1 MRLINLELTYKK
13 FKKNKVYGHVLRVP
27 ADPESRKIARDDMRY
42 NHMFGGAGVYLYVTE
57 QKEDVKRPQIY
68 AGKATHLDARANDH
82 SRLKSK
88 DYLFLIKRGDS
99 RESKHMDE
107 NWRQQIEHKLID
119 ELMKNQLQRGYDCL
133 NKSYESKSLMNED
146 ERKIVD
152 SWFGRLCKCLVDD
165 FNLIF
170 FKPQSSLGGQRDV
183 KLQIAFHDGEKYVSK
198 SNPGMYFGKDL
209 IKIPKGSFCRPA
221 QKEPKYKFPIDI
233 RYQDFK
239 WELIKSN
246 VLQWSEQF
254 GYYEFTQDM
263 WFTSL
268 TQMAAIVY
276 NTQPGAKI
284 WIVREH
290 FDLKDNWT
298 PMREHPIW
306 INKD

>member
-1 MRLINLELTYKK
+1 MVSRLGLKYKK
-13 FKKNKVYGHVLRVP
+13 FKKNNVYGHILQVP
-27 ADPESRKIARDDMRY
+27 ADPEHRKIARDDDKY

-57 QKEDVKRPQIY
+57 KKTGLKRPQIY

-88 DYLFLIKRGDS
+88 DFLFLIKRGNKD
-99 RESKHMDE
+99 ESMHMDE

-133 NKSYESKSLMNED
+133 NKSYESKSLMNET
-146 ERKIVD
+146 ERKKVD
-152 SWFGRLCKCLVDD
+152 SWFERLCECLVND
-165 FNLIF
+165 FNLMF
-170 FKPQSSLGGQRDV
+170 FKAQSSLGKKRDV
-183 KLQIAFHDGEKYVSK
+183 KLKIAFHDGENYVSK

-209 IKIPKGSFCRPA
+209 IMIPMGSFCRPA
-221 QKEPKYKFPIDI
+221 QKEPRYKFPIDI

-239 WELIKSN
+239 WELIKSGI
-246 VLQWSEQF
+246 LRWDEQF
-254 GYYEFTQDM
+254 GHYEFTKDM

-284 WIVREH
+284 WVVR
-290 FDLKDNWT
+290 KDSKDKWT
-298 PMREHPIW
+298 PMNEHPIW